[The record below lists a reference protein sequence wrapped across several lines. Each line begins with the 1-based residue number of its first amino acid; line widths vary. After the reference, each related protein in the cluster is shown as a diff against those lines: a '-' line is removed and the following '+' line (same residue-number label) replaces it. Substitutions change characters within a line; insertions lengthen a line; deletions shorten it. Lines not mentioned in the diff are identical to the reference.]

1 MSTQSKYSHGIGKT
15 RCFRDAKCS
24 IKTLIPE
31 PNEFN
36 MYNVAFPTYLII
48 LTSLGTIN
56 QGVFCQLHCSTKHSH
71 AALFFSK
78 RRNWKPKRDARMVSR
93 VYGTELL
100 DSK

>member
-1 MSTQSKYSHGIGKT
+1 MFNK
-15 RCFRDAKCS
+15 D
-24 IKTLIPE
+24 LEIPE

-36 MYNVAFPTYLII
+36 MYNVAFLTYLII

-71 AALFFSK
+71 AGLIFSK
-78 RRNWKPKRDARMVSR
+78 RRNWKPKRDTCMVSR
-93 VYGTELL
+93 ICRTELL